1 MIGKAREWEREQYL
15 LTLQRKQSRF
25 GHYQR
30 ERQIRKKEK
39 SERAFLAKQIMGKR
53 FLTLGELG
61 SLISLPRKIGRS
73 LPDLFCNMF
82 ECDRCN
88 FWFHEICGE
97 SDKVDSEKMFCNK
110 CKNLS
115 SRRTIRKPKVM
126 DL

>member
-1 MIGKAREWEREQYL
+1 MDYEREFVNMSCKG
-15 LTLQRKQSRF
+15 TC
-25 GHYQR
+25 
-30 ERQIRKKEK
+30 
-39 SERAFLAKQIMGKR
+39 
-53 FLTLGELG
+53 
-61 SLISLPRKIGRS
+61 S

-97 SDKVDSEKMFCNK
+97 SDKIDSEKMFCNK